1 MKIEI
6 SKKGHGAMKK
16 ILTVLV
22 GLVFAAAL
30 ACSISAATV
39 YVQTGGTGTG
49 VSESSPVGTLSD
61 ALNLLAGKGGEIVLL
76 NTVQVSGTLHISE
89 QSADL
94 TITAKG
100 SGSLTV
106 TQGITL
112 AKNENGNQFIFDMPL
127 TTGTKNLLFFG
138 GFNSVRFTKNFHVD
152 GMVDF
157 YGGVDAADGL
167 SSLTTSKVEEN
178 AILNRACIT
187 ELPYSITVENGN
199 FGVFVGGN
207 RRSAVTSL
215 FGSIAAKLDVTIA
228 GGTFT
233 YQGNRDASDALK
245 IDQAFSLSGMSI
257 LADDATLTVTGGTFD
272 TPIYVLGYLY
282 PNKTEASASSQVT
295 NSDAKYYAADGD
307 ITIDIRGGSF
317 TKNCYEISAA
327 QQGAAFNPL
336 LRGNYTVRIGADAAF
351 AADTVLDATQV
362 KAYTGSTAAATLV
375 TEQTVAHKRFDTVNG
390 ESNTYD
396 EPIRIACVGDSITQG
411 TNSGNFGVS
420 SYPAQLYTK
429 LHGEGRDVVV
439 SNFGCGGWTV
449 MNYDGKYYRAGLAY
463 TLSVHE
469 TDADIVIL
477 GLGTNDSRFFNTVG
491 QHDHFYA
498 EYKDLILSYTESDTT
513 KTVYATSAIY
523 RFDKLAIEASQFVRR
538 HQEEVI
544 RDLRAAGND
553 KAVYVDL
560 YELTLADAY
569 AGKLLSTDHLHP
581 NAAGY
586 AVYANAVYD
595 VLYGSRVTE
604 RPVEKR
610 TEIYLDGA
618 NGRQG
623 GAGTEEDPVKYL
635 ADALEMADLD
645 AEVVTLYVVGT
656 YNFADREESSDT
668 TNMPYGLQKLRIV
681 GVPDA
686 EGNKAVWSLSTK
698 YLYFNCDTELDNI
711 ILQYPDAESP
721 AIYMYCCF
729 NSVTFTETF
738 ETAAYCFLFAGHNVY
753 NEDPAAKRYTPVESI
768 SSDKDIA
775 ITVLGGKLY
784 YFYGGNRHYPSGSI
798 ADKAPYGTY
807 SGNMAVTI
815 GEKVLFSSR
824 YASALSG
831 MNYLTGSITANIAS
845 WNAGQPILEYSP
857 ITTNSARAAEYDES
871 RNTGS
876 VTLHTSLDNT
886 VIRAGD
892 ISGDG
897 KVDIRDALLL
907 LQYKLNGIPAEFETR
922 AFYDRTEIELVH
934 VLRALRML
942 AK

>member
-1 MKIEI
+1 MEMETD
-6 SKKGHGAMKK
+6 KKGYETMKK
-16 ILTVLV
+16 VLMALV
-22 GLVFAAAL
+22 GLVFATVFI
-30 ACSISAATV
+30 CSVSAATV
-39 YVQTGGTGTG
+39 YVQSGSSGTGM
-49 VSESSPVGTLSD
+49 SESTPVGSLSD
-61 ALNLLAGKGGEIVLL
+61 AFGVLDGKGGEIVLL
-76 NTVQVSGTLHISE
+76 NTVQVSGTLYIPE
-89 QSADL
+89 QSEDL

-106 TQGITL
+106 TEGITL
-112 AKNENGNQFIFDMPL
+112 AKNENGNRFIFDMPL
-127 TTGTKNLLFFG
+127 TAGTKTLLFFG
-138 GFNSVRFTKNFHVD
+138 GFNSVYFTENFQVD
-152 GMVDF
+152 GTVDF
-157 YGGVDAADGL
+157 YGGVDAEDGL
-167 SSLTTSKVEEN
+167 SSLTTSQVEEN
-178 AILNRACIT
+178 AALNRACIT

-199 FGVFVGGN
+199 FGVFAGGN

-233 YQGNRDASDALK
+233 YQGSRDASDALK

-257 LADDATLTVTGGTFD
+257 LADDATLTITGGTFD

-307 ITIDIRGGSF
+307 VTVDIRGGSF
-317 TKNCYEISAA
+317 TENCYEISAA
-327 QQGAAFNPL
+327 QQGAAFNLL
-336 LRGNYTVRIGADAAF
+336 LRGNYAVRIGADAVF
-351 AADTVLDATQV
+351 AGDTMLDATQV
-362 KAYTGSTAAATLV
+362 KAYVGSIAAATLV
-375 TEQTVAHKRFDTVNG
+375 TEQTVSYRRFDSVNG
-390 ESNTYD
+390 ESKTYN

-411 TNSGNFGVS
+411 TNSGNFSVS
-420 SYPAQLYTK
+420 SYPAKLYTK

-491 QHDHFYA
+491 QHDHFRE
-498 EYKDLILSYTESDTT
+498 EYKDLLLSYTELEST
-513 KTVYATSAIY
+513 KSVYATSAIY
-523 RFDKLAIEASQFVRR
+523 RFDKLAIESSQIVRR
-538 HQEEVI
+538 HQEEAV
-544 RDLRAAGND
+544 RALRAAGNE

-560 YELTLADAY
+560 YELTLAKAH
-569 AGKLLSTDHLHP
+569 AGKLLSADDLHP

-586 AVYANAVYD
+586 TAYADAIYD
-595 VLYGSRVTE
+595 VLYGSGATE
-604 RPVEKR
+604 QPLEKR
-610 TEIYLDGA
+610 TEIYLDEA

-623 GAGTEEDPVKYL
+623 GAGTAEDPVKYL
-635 ADALEMADLD
+635 ADALELADRD
-645 AEVVTLYVVGT
+645 AEEVTLYIVGT
-656 YNFADREESSDT
+656 YSFADRETSTDT
-668 TNMPYGLQKLRIV
+668 TNTPYDLQKLRIV

-686 EGNKAVWSLSTK
+686 DGNKAVWSLSTK

-711 ILQYPDAESP
+711 ILRYPDTTSS

-729 NSVTFTETF
+729 NNVTFTETF

-753 NEDPAAKRYTPVESI
+753 NEDPTAKRYTPVESV

-775 ITVLGGKLY
+775 ITVLGGKFY
-784 YFYGGNRHYPSGSI
+784 YFYGGNRHYPSDSI

-807 SGNMAVTI
+807 SGNMTVTV
-815 GEKVLFSSR
+815 GEKVVFSSK

-857 ITTNSARAAEYDES
+857 ITTNSKRAQEYNETG
-871 RNTGS
+871 NTGS
-876 VTLHTSLDNT
+876 VTLHTSLDNR

-892 ISGDG
+892 VSEDG
-897 KVDIRDALLL
+897 RVDLEDALLL
-907 LQYKLNGIPAEFETR
+907 LRYKLNGVPANFESR
-922 AFYDRTEIELVH
+922 AFYDRTEIELLH

-942 AK
+942 IE